1 MDKYNSGLLTEYI
14 NDNDSIIKVEF
25 YRDSLN
31 ENNRTVNIAGETKNK
46 DPLKIKK
53 KFSLIKTSQFNN
65 KSQE

>member
-31 ENNRTVNIAGETKNK
+31 ENNRTVNIAGETKI
-46 DPLKIKK
+46 KIH
-53 KFSLIKTSQFNN
+53 
-65 KSQE
+65 